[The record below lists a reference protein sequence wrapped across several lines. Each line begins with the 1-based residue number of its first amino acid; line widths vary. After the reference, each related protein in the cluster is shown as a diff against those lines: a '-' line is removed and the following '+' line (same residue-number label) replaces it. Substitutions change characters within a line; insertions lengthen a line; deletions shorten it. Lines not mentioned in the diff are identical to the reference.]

1 MSDSQQQPGD
11 ASAAAPEGDLRNSP
25 RLKMYAGVFITLG
38 DRAFLTELSNVS
50 AGGVMVRR
58 PDGWPEQT
66 DETYRLYF
74 VLDRDRILAARGT
87 VIHAQND
94 ELGFEF
100 LPGYA
105 LQSEQLLA
113 ESRNWR

>member
-1 MSDSQQQPGD
+1 MPSTNQGHSQGKPLD
-11 ASAAAPEGDLRNSP
+11 DEHRHSP

-38 DRAFLTELSNVS
+38 DRAYLTELSNVS

-58 PDGWPEQT
+58 PEGWPDQSE
-66 DETYRLYF
+66 DIYRLYF
-74 VLDRDRILAARGT
+74 VLDADRILAARGQ
-87 VIHAQND
+87 VVHAQDD

-100 LPGYA
+100 APGYA

>member
-1 MSDSQQQPGD
+1 MSDQNRKPSSNRSD
-11 ASAAAPEGDLRNSP
+11 AEDHRLSP

-38 DRAFLTELSNVS
+38 DRAYLTELSNVS

-58 PDGWPEQT
+58 PEGWPDPSE
-66 DETYRLYF
+66 EIYRLYF
-74 VLDRDRILAARGT
+74 VLDRDRILAARGQ
-87 VIHAQND
+87 VVHAQDD

-100 LPGYA
+100 TPGYA

>member
-1 MSDSQQQPGD
+1 MSSGPVTGSSD
-11 ASAAAPEGDLRNSP
+11 AGTPITDELRDSP
-25 RLKMYAGVFITLG
+25 RLRMYAGVFITLG
-38 DRAFLTELSNVS
+38 DRAYLTELSNVS

-58 PDGWPEQT
+58 PEGWPAETQ
-66 DETYRLYF
+66 DTYRLYF
-74 VLDRDRILAARGT
+74 VLDRDRILAARGH
-87 VIHAQND
+87 VVHAQED

-100 LPGYA
+100 APGYA